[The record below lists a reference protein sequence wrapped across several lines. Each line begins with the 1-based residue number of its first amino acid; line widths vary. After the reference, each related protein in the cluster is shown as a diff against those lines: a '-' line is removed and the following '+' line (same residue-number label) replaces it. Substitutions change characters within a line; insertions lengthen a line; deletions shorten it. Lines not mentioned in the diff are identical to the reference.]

1 MTVTRSAA
9 RNLAAAFLSGT
20 WTADSLTRA
29 GALALGSGG
38 RWLRHLARR
47 VLETFGDQPGRVTV
61 EALAEVVAAH
71 AGFRKACA
79 EAWRLGESPVREI
92 FWPRPVMAPAAGA
105 ASSWGVPALS
115 TPGALAEW
123 LDLTPRELDWFADCH
138 GFEARVPDGPLR
150 HYTYRS
156 VPGRSGK
163 VRLIEVPK
171 ARLKAVQRRLLA
183 GVLDRI
189 PPHDAAHGFRRGR
202 SVASYAAPHAGRALV
217 LRFDLRDFFP
227 SVPAGRVHALFRTA
241 GYPEEVARL
250 LTGLCTNCVPPDV
263 CGARRVYH
271 WPHLP
276 QGAPTSPALAN
287 LCAYRL
293 DVRLAA
299 LAGRVGGT
307 YTRYA
312 DDLAISGDEELAR
325 AGDRFR
331 GLVCR
336 VVAEEGF
343 EIHGRKTC
351 VMHRGVRQQLAGVV
365 VNVRPNVP
373 RREYDVLRAVL
384 HNCRRHGPTSQNR
397 AGHADFRGHLAGR
410 IAYVAMLH
418 PQRGRRLWEAFEQVR
433 WGDERGEPGA
443 FGPGGASPP
452 EERSSPDGCP

>member
-1 MTVTRSAA
+1 LGHPAISTRATNSAA

-20 WTADSLTRA
+20 WTVDSLTRA

-47 VLETFGDQPGRVTV
+47 VLQTFGEHPECVTV
-61 EALAEVVAAH
+61 EAMAEVIAGH

-79 EAWRLGESPVREI
+79 EAWRLGESPVCDV
-92 FWPRPVMAPAAGA
+92 FWPRSVMAPAPGPPSA
-105 ASSWGVPALS
+105 WGVPALP

-123 LDLTPRELDWFADCH
+123 LGLTPRELDWFADCH

-150 HYTYRS
+150 HYTYRPVS
-156 VPGRSGK
+156 GRSGK
-163 VRLIEVPK
+163 VRLLEVPK

-183 GVLDRI
+183 EILERV

-202 SVASYAAPHAGRALV
+202 SVVSYAAPHAGRALV

-227 SVPAGRVHALFRTA
+227 SVPVGRVHALFRTA

-250 LTGLCTNCVPPDV
+250 LTGLCTNSVPLDV
-263 CGARRVYH
+263 CGRRRLYR

-276 QGAPTSPALAN
+276 QGSPTSPALAN

-299 LAGRVGGT
+299 LARSVGGT

-312 DDLAISGDEELAR
+312 DDLAFSGDEELAR
-325 AGDRFR
+325 AGGRFR
-331 GLVCR
+331 ELVCR

-343 EIHGRKTC
+343 EVNGRKTC
-351 VMHRGVRQQLAGVV
+351 IMRRGVRQQLAGVV
-365 VNVRPNVP
+365 VNVRTNVA
-373 RREYDVLRAVL
+373 RREYDLLKAVL
-384 HNCRRHGPTSQNR
+384 HNCRRHGPASQNR

-418 PQRGRRLWEAFEQVR
+418 PERGRRLWEVFEQVR
-433 WGDERGEPGA
+433 WAE
-443 FGPGGASPP
+443 
-452 EERSSPDGCP
+452 